1 MEMENTVRVEILSRN
16 AHRPQLAHEE
26 HSKERESMI
35 QNHRIIEIFTLIS
48 KLRTFE
54 RLLIL
59 PQQLGQLP
67 NEVEEEIVL
76 LDRNYLLGY
85 LHEK

>member
-1 MEMENTVRVEILSRN
+1 MKNTQRSV
-16 AHRPQLAHEE
+16 
-26 HSKERESMI
+26 
-35 QNHRIIEIFTLIS
+35 NHRIIEIVTLIS

-54 RLLIL
+54 RLLVL

-85 LHEK
+85 LDEKRETLAALQSQSIRDILAEITRFR

>member
-1 MEMENTVRVEILSRN
+1 MHIDHSLRMKNTQRSV
-16 AHRPQLAHEE
+16 
-26 HSKERESMI
+26 
-35 QNHRIIEIFTLIS
+35 NHRIIEIFTLIS

-76 LDRNYLLGY
+76 LDRNYFLGY
-85 LHEK
+85 LDEK